1 MSRLIVLILFS
12 ILSSALVH
20 AQAVPNPGNLVLAT
34 LDGTS
39 GYENKDSLCLDTS
52 VNPKELCAKRYFSVL
67 FRTAPFHD
75 SAAADANGNYD
86 ITDVDDTHNDYF
98 LWKRLDS
105 LTDGLVI
112 HTTTTETSSE
122 YYAKYFRVSFGKYIR
137 VDTVLSYFA
146 AMDSVAS
153 SDLVSRAVRYLSS
166 SNDPAFKQI
175 QSMTQIAGTATTPN
189 NERRYTLLGY
199 QYNLHLTKIPMA
211 WEITKGS
218 DQVYVGVDDERRQF
232 DLTDVVEHR
241 DLHKVANGGNYLF
254 PGFKAPDVPQTWEGT
269 TKIIPAHQNHGLA
282 NLGVI
287 AAEENN
293 LGLVGFAPGVRVF
306 QTHNQDDNRYSK
318 LDVSVTSGVQLPHVM
333 SCAYLLP
340 SGTQGAY
347 KEAMENGIVVIGS
360 GPNGEGRQSYDP
372 VTSNPYVLGGVDVD
386 YNEPEVS
393 SIGGLVLTHASNP
406 QLDVKVL
413 AVEQY
418 SHALVR
424 GGLQDC
430 PIFNSFGYGPEWDYN
445 QPMCLGLNK
454 FSTDGTAGVRSADKA
469 AAFIDVVVP
478 SNYLGLLL
486 DGSTSKYEEYCAG
499 NSRAVPQAAA
509 IVGLMSSVQDRLG
522 KTGLDVQRR
531 VYDIVTFTADK
542 ILDLQPGH
550 TAAQSMASESGAG
563 NDAYSTLVTVH
574 ESWGDHTYRMFKVPN
589 RAFSEQYSYLLD
601 GSGKLKTA
609 YVDQT
614 NDALHRY
621 WAPRFGFGRIN
632 AFRCVAHS
640 IPGTNGAGQENVK
653 YQYSGSDALDWAKG
667 HVLSGTTYLHL
678 GKFKDATTKVLD
690 AGGVAYTGEPAYMN
704 NNGKTLVDV
713 DLSVGSSQTLV
724 VDGILTTSLS
734 SNFKKIATSST
745 GRILATGWV
754 ENVDLEGLVRAS
766 DLRIKRTV
774 AGTALKTTGSS
785 ELHDT
790 TWLRG
795 SGDIVVSSG
804 TLTLQ
809 PGATVYL
816 YDGAK
821 IIVKA
826 GAELKLKHGA
836 RILDKETTKL
846 ANRIVL
852 EQKNG
857 ATPGGKLTIES
868 KVEEAVIDAEVQVN
882 DDAQFTVNDAEGEAF
897 PSVWIHK
904 VTVEAGGKVS
914 LADKAFVKRVNPA
927 STTPVLILKSS
938 SGLVVA
944 ASATVRLDAP
954 VEIRSGSKV
963 EVSGSAT
970 LKVGALAVQSNGSL
984 IAKPGATVQF
994 LDDENTIRGKFIG
1007 EGVPGNLARFKATNE
1022 SSGSCSALTRKNFVR
1037 LLVEPDKWVYNTNTP
1052 GTQPLDQ
1059 VLTAYFHA
1067 QDAEFTNVYT
1077 TIRNMPVL
1085 ARVVGVLQAS
1095 TMKSCTFKADRS
1107 VYVSAGVEAAFRD
1120 KEFFLVNM
1128 EKDSRLFQKAKQ
1140 TFPGGVPGA
1149 VWVQALGFIR
1159 YLTVEGCKFYDA
1171 GGKITSLNYRELAQK
1186 NPESNKGDY
1195 PVSGLKVTSLSKV
1208 TVTGSTFAFL
1218 HAGIN
1223 AENVTGYFSGNIF
1236 GGHADGIACG
1246 SATICNN
1253 IFSGC
1258 VQGVR
1263 ATVGNNQVFDN
1274 FFGGTMT
1281 STTNTLFGSGVQV
1294 DFIGSGYL
1302 QSLGGNAECRNN
1314 ELENYGSGFHAVR
1327 GILQARDR
1335 FAFLAPNQNDRGG
1348 ALVNGRNQFDGQT
1361 GVGENPYGLQNQ
1373 ESDIFLGDNGIVQ
1386 LECGKNVFSA
1396 NQQFQLQKSNNV
1408 ANVVV
1413 TTNDFGVAQLA
1424 NIRHNANIVPQ
1435 GNDLQNGEH
1444 PYGGQCEAAI
1454 RERAVEFECVTLPVN
1469 DPNAF
1474 TPNYNLELLHPLN
1487 VKKFGIVVPSWD
1499 GIDTTYAKEIFTV
1512 STSWLANASLDV
1524 AIRMESIDNAVQ
1536 SAQVHPKADSVTTV
1550 LLGTLQTLGL
1560 NTGAPLALRE
1570 KAVIGRVEL
1579 LSRNERYD
1587 EAQLW
1592 LDTARTGM
1600 FAGYDSANVDFLS
1613 ARLAVM
1619 ADTSLPLAQ
1628 STDTLNALVTLET
1641 EHAKRPT
1648 GMNKEPIR
1656 EVVRSGAGEVRF
1668 VVYPNPSRDHLT
1680 VRYEGKRTGGMTIRI
1695 LDMMGTELLRLDKV
1709 GVTFGSEIVITNP
1722 DLPNGTYLVEVGDG
1736 ASIGT
1741 AIISVVR

>member
-12 ILSSALVH
+12 ILSSALVR
-20 AQAVPNPGNLVLAT
+20 AQAVPSPGNLVLAT
-34 LDGTS
+34 PDGTG

-52 VNPKELCAKRYFSVL
+52 ANPKELCAKRYFSVL

-166 SNDPAFKQI
+166 SNDPAFKQV
-175 QSMTQIAGTATTPN
+175 QSMTQIAGTSTTPN

-218 DQVYVGVDDERRQF
+218 NQVYVGVDDQNTQF
-232 DLTDVVEHR
+232 GLTDVVEHR

-254 PGFKAPDVPQTWEGT
+254 PGFKSAGVPQTWDGT
-269 TKIIPAHQNHGLA
+269 TKIIPAHQNHGFA

-287 AAEENN
+287 AAEENT

-306 QTHNQDDNRYSK
+306 QTHNQDDNRYAK
-318 LDVSVTSGVQLPHVM
+318 LDVSATSGIQLPHVM
-333 SCAYLLP
+333 SCAYILP
-340 SGTQGAY
+340 SGTTGTY
-347 KEAMENGIVVIGS
+347 REAMENGITVISS
-360 GPNGEGRQSYDP
+360 GPNGENKVSYEP
-372 VTSNPYVLGGVDVD
+372 VTTAPYILSGIDVD
-386 YNEPEVS
+386 YNDPDFS
-393 SIGGLVLTHASNP
+393 PLGGLVLTHATDP
-406 QLDVKVL
+406 QKDVKIL

-418 SHALVR
+418 SHSLVR

-430 PIFNSFGYGPEWDYN
+430 PIFNSFGYGPEWDFN
-445 QPMCLGLNK
+445 QPMCLGLGK
-454 FSTDGTAGVRSADKA
+454 FSTASTQSTRAGDKTLA
-469 AAFIDVVVP
+469 YIDVVVP
-478 SNYLGLLL
+478 ANYLGLLL

-509 IVGLMSSVQDRLG
+509 IVGLMNSVHDRLG

-550 TAAQSMASESGAG
+550 TAAQSMASESGPG
-563 NDAYSTLVTVH
+563 NDAYSTVVPNSTSP
-574 ESWGDHTYRMFKVPN
+574 EYRVFKVPN
-589 RAFSEQYSYLLD
+589 RAFAEQYSYLLD
-601 GSGKLKTA
+601 GSGKLKTG
-609 YVDQT
+609 YIDQT

-653 YQYSGSDALDWAKG
+653 YQYSGSDDLDWAKG
-667 HVLSGTTYLHL
+667 HALSGTTYLHL

-713 DLSVGSSQTLV
+713 DLSVGTSQTLV

-766 DLRIKRTV
+766 DLRIKRTA

-904 VTVEAGGKVS
+904 VTVETGGKVS
-914 LADKAFVKRVNPA
+914 LADKAFIKRVNPS
-927 STTPVLILKSS
+927 STTPALILKSS
-938 SGLVVA
+938 NGLVVA
-944 ASATVRLDAP
+944 GSATVRLDAP
-954 VEIRSGSKV
+954 VEVQSGSKL
-963 EVSGSAT
+963 EVGTSAT
-970 LKVGALAVQSNGSL
+970 LKVGALTVQSNGSL
-984 IAKPGATVQF
+984 IAKAGATVQF
-994 LDDENTIRGKFIG
+994 FDDENTIRGKFSG
-1007 EGVPGNLARFKATNE
+1007 EGAPGNLARFKATNE

-1037 LLVEPDKWVYNTNTP
+1037 LIVEPDKWVYNTNTP

-1059 VLTAYFHA
+1059 VLMAYFHA

-1077 TIRNMPVL
+1077 TIKNMPVL
-1085 ARVVGVLQAS
+1085 ARVGGVLQAGK
-1095 TMKSCTFKADRS
+1095 MKSCTFKADRS
-1107 VYVSAGVEAAFRD
+1107 VYVAAGMEAAFRS
-1120 KEFFLVNM
+1120 KPLFLVSVS
-1128 EKDSRLFQKAKQ
+1128 KDSRLFQKARQ
-1140 TFPGGVPGA
+1140 TSVGVPGA
-1149 VWVQALGFIR
+1149 IYQQGLNLIR
-1159 YLTVEGCKFYDA
+1159 YLTVEGCKFHDA
-1171 GGKITSLNYRELAQK
+1171 GGKITSTNYRGLVQSIL
-1186 NPESNKGDY
+1186 ESLGGDY
-1195 PVSGLKVTSLSKV
+1195 PVSGLKVTSLSKI
-1208 TVTGSTFAFL
+1208 TMTGSTFAFL
-1218 HAGIN
+1218 HTGVN
-1223 AENVTGYFSGNIF
+1223 AENVTGHFSGNIF

-1253 IFSGC
+1253 TFSGC

-1263 ATVGNNQVFDN
+1263 ATAGNNQVFDN
-1274 FFGGTMT
+1274 TFGGTMT

-1314 ELENYGSGFHAVR
+1314 ELENYGSGLHAVR
-1327 GILQARDR
+1327 GVLQARDR
-1335 FAFLAPNQNDRGG
+1335 FAFLAPNQNDRGK
-1348 ALVNGRNQFDGQT
+1348 ALVNGRNEFDGPVS
-1361 GVGENPYGLQNQ
+1361 GGSNPYFVGL
-1373 ESDIFLGDNGIVQ
+1373 ERSDIYLGDAGVVQ

-1413 TTNDFGVAQLA
+1413 TTNDFGVALLA

-1444 PYGGQCEAAI
+1444 PYGAQCEATV
-1454 RERAVEFECVTLPVN
+1454 RERAGEFECVILPVP
-1469 DPNAF
+1469 DPDAF

-1499 GIDTTYAKEIFTV
+1499 GIDTNYAKEIFTV
-1512 STSWLANASLDV
+1512 STSWLANAGLDV

-1536 SAQVHPKADSVTTV
+1536 SAQVHPKADSVTAV

-1560 NTGAPLALRE
+1560 NTGAPLVLRE

-1587 EAQLW
+1587 EAQFW
-1592 LDTARTGM
+1592 LDTARAGM
-1600 FAGYDSANVDFLS
+1600 FAGYDSVNVDLLS
-1613 ARLAVM
+1613 TRLAIM
-1619 ADTSLPLAQ
+1619 ADTSLTLVQ

-1656 EVVRSGAGEVRF
+1656 EVVRSGVGDVLF

-1680 VRYEGKRTGGMTIRI
+1680 VRYEGKRMRDVTVRL
-1695 LDMMGTELLRLDKV
+1695 LDMMGAELLRLWRSD
-1709 GVTFGSEIVITNP
+1709 VTFGSEIVITDT

-1736 ASIGT
+1736 TSVGT

>member
-1 MSRLIVLILFS
+1 MSRLIVLIVFS
-12 ILSSALVH
+12 ILSSALVR
-20 AQAVPNPGNLVLAT
+20 AQAVPSPGNLVLASP
-34 LDGTS
+34 DGTG

-75 SAAADANGNYD
+75 SAAADGSGKYD
-86 ITDVDDTHNDYF
+86 ISDFDDTHNDYF

-105 LTDGLVI
+105 LTDGLFI
-112 HTTTTETSSE
+112 HTTTDEPSSQ
-122 YYAKYFRVSFGKYIR
+122 YYKKYFRVSFGKYIR

-153 SDLVSRAVRYLSS
+153 SDLISRAVRYLSS
-166 SNDPAFKQI
+166 SNDPAFKQV

-199 QYNLHLTKIPMA
+199 QFNLHLTKIPMA

-218 DQVYVGVDDERRQF
+218 DQVYVGVDDQRLQF

-306 QTHNQDDNRYSK
+306 QTHNQDDNRYAK
-318 LDVSVTSGVQLPHVM
+318 LDVSATSGVQLPHVM

-360 GPNGEGRQSYDP
+360 GPNGEARQSFDP
-372 VTSNPYVLGGVDVD
+372 VTSNPYVLNSVDVD
-386 YNEPEVS
+386 YNEPDIS

-445 QPMCLGLNK
+445 QPMCVGLGK
-454 FSTDGTAGVRSADKA
+454 FSTDGTAGIRNADKA
-469 AAFIDVVVP
+469 AAYIDVVVP
-478 SNYLGLLL
+478 TNYLGLLL

-509 IVGLMSSVQDRLG
+509 IVGLMNSVHNRLG

-531 VYDIVTFTADK
+531 VYDIITFTADK
-542 ILDLQPGH
+542 ILDVQPSH
-550 TAAQSMASESGAG
+550 TAAQSIASESGAG
-563 NDAYSTLVTVH
+563 NDAYSSITTVQ
-574 ESWGDHTYRMFKVPN
+574 ESWGPHTYRFFKVPN
-589 RAFSEQYSYLLD
+589 RAFSEQYGHLLD

-609 YVDQT
+609 YADQT

-640 IPGTNGAGQENVK
+640 IPGTNGAGLENVK

-667 HVLSGTTYLHL
+667 HVMSGTTYLHL

-713 DLSVGSSQTLV
+713 DLSVGSSQALV

-734 SNFKKIATSST
+734 SNFKKIATTST

-754 ENVDLEGLVRAS
+754 ENVDLEGQVRAS
-766 DLRIKRTV
+766 DLRIKRTT

-882 DDAQFTVNDAEGEAF
+882 DDAQFTVGDAETESF

-904 VTVEAGGKVS
+904 VTVETGGKVS

-927 STTPVLILKSS
+927 STSPSLVLKSAN
-938 SGLVVA
+938 GLVVA
-944 ASATVRLDAP
+944 GSATVRLDVP
-954 VEIRSGSKV
+954 VEVQGGSKL
-963 EVSGSAT
+963 EVSSSAT
-970 LKVGALAVQSNGSL
+970 LKVGALMVQSNGSL

-994 LDDENTIRGKFIG
+994 LDEVNTIRGKFIG
-1007 EGVPGNLARFKATNE
+1007 EGAPGNLAKFKATNE
-1022 SSGSCSALTRKNFVR
+1022 SGGSCSALTRKNFVQ
-1037 LLVEPDKWVYNTNTP
+1037 LVVEPDKWIYNTNTP

-1059 VLTAYFHA
+1059 VLKAYFHA
-1067 QDAEFTNVYT
+1067 QDAEFTNIYT

-1085 ARVVGVLQAS
+1085 ARVGGVLQAS

-1107 VYVSAGVEAAFRD
+1107 VYVSAGMEASFRA
-1120 KEFFLVNM
+1120 KKFFLLNID
-1128 EKDSRLFQKAKQ
+1128 KDSRLFQKVRQ
-1140 TFPGGVPGA
+1140 TSVGVPGA
-1149 VWVQALGFIR
+1149 VYQQGLVLIR
-1159 YLTVEGCKFYDA
+1159 YLTVEGCKFHDA
-1171 GGKITSLNYRELAQK
+1171 GGKITSANYRALEQRL
-1186 NPESNKGDY
+1186 PENDRGDY
-1195 PVSGLKVTSLSKV
+1195 PVSGLAVTALSKI
-1208 TVTGSTFAFL
+1208 TVKNSFFAFL
-1218 HAGIN
+1218 HAGVN
-1223 AENVTGYFSGNIF
+1223 TENVTGHFSGNTF
-1236 GGHADGIACG
+1236 GGHADGIVCG
-1246 SATICNN
+1246 SATVCNN
-1253 IFSGC
+1253 TFSGC

-1263 ATVGNNQVFDN
+1263 ATAGNNQVYDN
-1274 FFGGTMT
+1274 TFGGTMT
-1281 STTNTLFGSGVQV
+1281 STANPLFGSGVQV
-1294 DFIGSGYL
+1294 DFVGSGYL

-1335 FAFLAPNQNDRGG
+1335 FAFLAPNPNDRGG

-1386 LECGKNVFSA
+1386 LECGKNVFSGA
-1396 NQQFQLQKSNNV
+1396 QLYQLQKSNNV
-1408 ANVVV
+1408 VNVVV
-1413 TTNDFGVAQLA
+1413 TTNNFGVAQLA

-1444 PYGGQCEAAI
+1444 PYAGQCEAAI
-1454 RERAVEFECVTLPVN
+1454 RERAGEFECVTLPVN

-1487 VKKFGIVVPSWD
+1487 VKKFGIVVPSWE

-1512 STSWLANASLDV
+1512 STSWLSNAGLDV
-1524 AIRMESIDNAVQ
+1524 AIRIESVDNAVQ
-1536 SAQVHPKADSVTTV
+1536 SAQVHPKADSVTAV
-1550 LLGTLQTLGL
+1550 LLNTLQTLGL

-1570 KAVIGRVEL
+1570 KAIIARVEL

-1587 EAQLW
+1587 EAQYW

-1600 FAGYDSANVDFLS
+1600 FTGYDATNVDLLS
-1613 ARLAVM
+1613 ARLAVL
-1619 ADTSLPLAQ
+1619 ADTSLTLMQ
-1628 STDTLNALVTLET
+1628 STDTLNALATLET

-1648 GMNKEPIR
+1648 GLNKEPIR
-1656 EVVRSGAGEVRF
+1656 EVTRAGAGDVRF
-1668 VVYPNPSRDHLT
+1668 VVYPNPSRGHLA
-1680 VRYEGKRTGGMTIRI
+1680 VRYEGKPASGVTVRL
-1695 LDMMGTELLRLDKV
+1695 LDMMGAELLRLQHD
-1709 GVTFGSEIVITNP
+1709 GVTFGSEIVLTNP

-1736 ASIGT
+1736 ISIGT
-1741 AIISVVR
+1741 AIVTVVR